1 MYMKSDKKSIDEYIK
16 IAKGDVD
23 IHLLVAIILFLI
35 LIYICYKFDSYYFL
49 LIEMF
54 QLIRLISR
62 IEGYFNIKKINKYLI
77 DNNLIEK
84 IGRIDFWN
92 ERNYILSEEYMIIKK
107 QKNIF
112 AFKYSD
118 IKEIY
123 KKTHL
128 ELGKYSKLE
137 EYLTIITN
145 DNEFE
150 ILIYTTILVEE
161 EYKDISKYLLKK
173 NPKIIIGE
181 TIKK

>member
-92 ERNYILSEEYMIIKK
+92 ERNYILSKEYMIIKI
-107 QKNIF
+107 QKDIF
-112 AFKYSD
+112 TFKYSD
-118 IKEIY
+118 IQKIY

-128 ELGKYSKLE
+128 RIGKNSKYE
-137 EYLTIITN
+137 EYLNIITN